1 MNRTPDVI
9 VLGAGII
16 GCAVAYELAR
26 RGARVRVIDGRE
38 VGRGATQASAGVL
51 APHIEGKNR
60 RALAELGVRSLHQ
73 YDEWVARVV
82 EDSGM
87 AVQYVRKGA
96 LEVAIGE
103 GSLDRLEEIAATLAA
118 VGVSTE
124 RLDARA
130 TREAE
135 PELAESVLGGLLV
148 PAYGFVAAGQLTAA
162 LERAASVRGATF
174 VVSRSANRVSSD
186 ADAVRVET
194 DAEPLTGGAA
204 VLAAG
209 CWSAQIEVAGAP
221 RLPVRPVRGQL
232 LHLEWPGSPL
242 VRVAWAPRCYLVP
255 LTDGSLLAGATVEE
269 AGFDEQATVAGI
281 RDLLDA
287 TCEMVPRAQQ
297 AGFRGVRVGL
307 RPGTPD
313 DLPAVGASE
322 SLPRLIYATGHF
334 RNGVLLAPLTAEL
347 VANLLLEGHADPA
360 LASMSPGRFGGC

>member
-51 APHIEGKNR
+51 APYIEGENR
-60 RALAELGVRSLHQ
+60 RTLAELGVRSLHQ
-73 YDEWVARVV
+73 YDEFVARVV

-118 VGVSTE
+118 AGLSTE

-162 LERAASVRGATF
+162 LERAASARGATF
-174 VVSRSANRVSSD
+174 VVS
-186 ADAVRVET
+186 
-194 DAEPLTGGAA
+194 
-204 VLAAG
+204 
-209 CWSAQIEVAGAP
+209 
-221 RLPVRPVRGQL
+221 
-232 LHLEWPGSPL
+232 
-242 VRVAWAPRCYLVP
+242 
-255 LTDGSLLAGATVEE
+255 
-269 AGFDEQATVAGI
+269 
-281 RDLLDA
+281 
-287 TCEMVPRAQQ
+287 
-297 AGFRGVRVGL
+297 
-307 RPGTPD
+307 
-313 DLPAVGASE
+313 
-322 SLPRLIYATGHF
+322 
-334 RNGVLLAPLTAEL
+334 
-347 VANLLLEGHADPA
+347 
-360 LASMSPGRFGGC
+360 